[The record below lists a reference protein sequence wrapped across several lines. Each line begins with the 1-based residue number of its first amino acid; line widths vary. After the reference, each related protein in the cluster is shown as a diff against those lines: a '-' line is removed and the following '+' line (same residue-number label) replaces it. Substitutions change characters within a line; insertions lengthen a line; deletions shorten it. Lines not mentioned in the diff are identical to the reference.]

1 MKYLQKI
8 MEYYRGFLGRNFMI
22 YLTATR
28 ILDSPDRNPEE
39 VAEEVKQTYLTAVE
53 TFSSQEQGNLEKSA
67 TKI

>member
-1 MKYLQKI
+1 MKY
-8 MEYYRGFLGRNFMI
+8 RSFLGRNFRI

-39 VAEEVKQTYLTAVE
+39 VAEEVRQEYLTAVKM
-53 TFSSQEQGNLEKSA
+53 FSSQTSGLEKSA

>member
-8 MEYYRGFLGRNFMI
+8 MKYRSFLGRNFRI

-39 VAEEVKQTYLTAVE
+39 VAEEVKQEYLTAVE
-53 TFSSQEQGNLEKSA
+53 TFNSQEQGNLEKSA